1 MTLHKIG
8 RNLAPAVVLSVAK
21 DLIAACY
28 GHEILRCAQDDGKER
43 YGSTFHPRSVHR
55 VLDAAVDGAEDP
67 QALPFDHDRTADRRG
82 ELNFAGLGRIGG

>member
-28 GHEILRCAQDDGKER
+28 GHEILRCAQDDGKNDTEVR
-43 YGSTFHPRSVHR
+43 FIPVQFTAYSMPPSMVRRTRRRCPSTMTEPPIG
-55 VLDAAVDGAEDP
+55 AASWISPAC
-67 QALPFDHDRTADRRG
+67 
-82 ELNFAGLGRIGG
+82 IG